1 MKRGDVFA
9 VSWQGGGGFGDPLER
24 DPARVV
30 ADIGE
35 GYVTP
40 AAAEAIYGV
49 VLRDGAP
56 DAAATAAQ
64 RAKLRAGRILV
75 RVVAGAGLDAEAG
88 RQIRLGADTATRLG
102 VGPGAVVELVNRRG
116 APLRAWVAGFTAK
129 SAAGSSPVAELA
141 PAALHMLAIVDNAEL
156 EVRAVHSGMLG

>member
-1 MKRGDVFA
+1 ME
-9 VSWQGGGGFGDPLER
+9 SSGGGGFGDPLER

-40 AAAEAIYGV
+40 AAAEAIYGI
-49 VLRDGAP
+49 VLRDGTL

-64 RAKLRAGRILV
+64 RAKLRAGRTLV
-75 RVVAGAGLDAEAG
+75 RVVAGGGLDAEAG
-88 RQIRLGADTATRLG
+88 RLIRLGADTASRLG
-102 VGPGAVVELVNRRG
+102 VGPGAVVELVNPRG
-116 APLRAWVAGFTAK
+116 APLRAWVAGFTAG
-129 SAAGSSPVAELA
+129 SAAGTSPVAELA
-141 PAALHMLAIVDNAEL
+141 PAALRMLAIADRAEV